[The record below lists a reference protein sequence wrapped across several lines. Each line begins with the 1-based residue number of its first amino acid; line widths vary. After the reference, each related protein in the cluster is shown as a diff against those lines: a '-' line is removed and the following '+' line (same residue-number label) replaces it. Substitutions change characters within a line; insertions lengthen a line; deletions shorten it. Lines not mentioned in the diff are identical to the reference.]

1 MQISI
6 EPSVIGLST
15 VQHLQM
21 NDWLALCRLPFT
33 PLSIMDPLLAL
44 SVAQNVITANSL
56 LTYITGPLILSL
68 PSIFHTRT
76 TL

>member
-1 MQISI
+1 
-6 EPSVIGLST
+6 
-15 VQHLQM
+15 
-21 NDWLALCRLPFT
+21 
-33 PLSIMDPLLAL
+33 MDPLLAL

-76 TL
+76 TLYRQYVARYTYGILVFNVPLDTV